1 MAQLLKPGL
10 AVPNSLAP
18 QKPTPQ
24 IASNAMTVAE
34 RMKKISDDPRFKL
47 VPPQNIRRSTIQAGP
62 AVWQIVRDR
71 GAKNR
76 K

>member
-47 VPPQNIRRSTIQAGP
+47 VPP
-62 AVWQIVRDR
+62 
-71 GAKNR
+71 
-76 K
+76 